1 MNPAIKM
8 LAWSVGG
15 TLAIFGGATLLN
27 RAEAARRRRQREKI
41 PPEPVAGATVR
52 WTRGLYTAAVN
63 RSAAPVGSEPAYTW
77 GAWLTSDVLAA
88 GNSLDAASEA
98 GKKLIDG
105 PADDYK
111 AAVAA
116 VNGWIDGMKGKPPT
130 PFPKPP
136 KPTPEVDEPKPPDPG
151 QIGWYTRGPF
161 TITTWLEDAPAD
173 PNNPWAWAVFRS
185 LQVALYNQ
193 DWARLFDE
201 KLEVAHGP
209 ADSWF
214 GARTEAN
221 AWVDGQ
227 LQGEAL
233 TSPAK
238 PDEVIPYPPSFH
250 SEIAKLPL
258 ELMPPQDGL
267 VELASKAGDC
277 GAILVG
283 PDFWDRAGTL
293 ANWLWDSGMHELRK
307 IQDAILDEHTH
318 KCRTADTPAARSF
331 RTELAQHLVE
341 LKAYKEK

>member
-1 MNPAIKM
+1 LNPAWKM

-15 TLAIFGGATLLN
+15 TAVIFGGATLLN
-27 RAEAARRRRQREKI
+27 RAEAKRKRRFKP
-41 PPEPVAGATVR
+41 PPEPTAGATVR
-52 WTRGLYTAAVN
+52 WTRGLYTAAVH
-63 RSAAPVGSEPAYTW
+63 RSAAPAGEEPAFTW

-88 GNSLDAASEA
+88 GNSLDAASAA

-111 AAVAA
+111 TAVTA
-116 VNGWIDGMKGKPPT
+116 VNGWIDSMKGKPPKE
-130 PFPKPP
+130 FPKPP
-136 KPTPEVDEPKPPDPG
+136 TPTPEVPPTEPTQPDPG

-161 TITTWLEDAPAD
+161 TIVTWLEEAPAD
-173 PNNPWAWAVFRS
+173 ANNPWSWAVFRS
-185 LQVALYNQ
+185 LQVVLYNQ

-201 KLEVAHGP
+201 KLDVARGP
-209 ADSWF
+209 ADTWF

-227 LQGEAL
+227 LQGEAV

-238 PDEVIPYPPSFH
+238 PDEVVPYPPSFH
-250 SEIAKLPL
+250 AEIAKLPK
-258 ELMPPQDGL
+258 ELMPPNDGL

-283 PDFWDRAGTL
+283 PDFWDRAGNV
-293 ANWLWDSGMHELRK
+293 ANWLWDNGLHELRK
-307 IQDAILDEHTH
+307 IQDAILDEFTH